1 MHRDEH
7 WLVRD
12 LALQGEGV
20 RFGADGTR
28 CLGEFST
35 NLNAN
40 PSFNPTLSL
49 SLSLSLKPHPNQAS
63 SASGRQMAGGRWS
76 TRRRAR
82 CAGCSQARRAT
93 RTMRTS

>member
-1 MHRDEH
+1 MLVHRDEH

-20 RFGADGTR
+20 RIGADGTR

-40 PSFNPTLSL
+40 PSFNPTLTL
-49 SLSLSLKPHPNQAS
+49 SLTLTLTLTLTRQVQQA
-63 SASGRQMAGGRWS
+63 AGR
-76 TRRRAR
+76 
-82 CAGCSQARRAT
+82 
-93 RTMRTS
+93 